1 MHPTSS
7 AIIGQIL
14 RPTGG
19 DPAPYSASTSTSMTI
34 EQIVSPTGVYSGEER
49 RPRGT
54 LVAEVVLPSPA
65 REQTPQGI

>member
-14 RPTGG
+14 CPAGG
-19 DPAPYSASTSTSMTI
+19 DPAPHAAAQSTSMTI

-49 RPRGT
+49 RSRGT
-54 LVAEVVLPSPA
+54 LVAEVVIPA
-65 REQTPQGI
+65 PREQTPHGI